1 MDTGVMKYM
10 AFIKT
15 VECGSFTMA
24 AKLLGYSQSG
34 ISRMINDLESEWGV
48 TLLIR
53 SRSGIQ
59 LTADGTSL
67 LPFARNV
74 CEDYRKLRMQIDD
87 LTGLHKGLIRIGT
100 FSSVATHWLPKIIK
114 SFCRDYPNIEY
125 ELLLGDYSEIE
136 QWILQGRVD
145 CGFLARTGT
154 GGELDMSVLES
165 DELMAVLPED
175 HRYANTDKFPVEE
188 LCKEPFILLEKGKN
202 SEVVDFLSR
211 YGLNPDIRFTTWDD
225 YAIMSMVE
233 NGLGIAVLPKLI
245 LRRCPYRVAIKSFDK
260 PAFRDIC
267 FAVKDKETSSQAVKR
282 FSEYIC
288 YRNDG

>member
-15 VECGSFTMA
+15 VECGSFTRA

-175 HRYANTDKFPVEE
+175 HRYSGMDKFPVEE
-188 LCKEPFILLEKGKN
+188 LCKEPFILLDKGKN
-202 SEVVDFLSR
+202 SEVGDFLSH
-211 YGLNPDIRFTTWDD
+211 YGLSPDIRFTTWDD

-245 LRRCPYRVAIKSFDK
+245 LRRCPYKVAIKSFDK

-282 FSEYIC
+282 FSEYLC
-288 YRNDG
+288 CRNDG

>member
-100 FSSVATHWLPKIIK
+100 FSSVATHWLPRIIK
-114 SFCRDYPNIEY
+114 RFCRDYPNIEY

-175 HRYANTDKFPVEE
+175 HRYADTDKFPVEE

-202 SEVVDFLSR
+202 SEVGDFLSH

-225 YAIMSMVE
+225 YAIM
-233 NGLGIAVLPKLI
+233 
-245 LRRCPYRVAIKSFDK
+245 
-260 PAFRDIC
+260 
-267 FAVKDKETSSQAVKR
+267 
-282 FSEYIC
+282 
-288 YRNDG
+288 

>member
-24 AKLLGYSQSG
+24 AKLLGYSRSG

-87 LTGLHKGLIRIGT
+87 LTGLHNGLIRIGT

-175 HRYANTDKFPVEE
+175 HRYADTDKFPVEE

-202 SEVVDFLSR
+202 SEVGDFLSR
-211 YGLNPDIRFTTWDD
+211 YGLSPDIRFTTWDD

-288 YRNDG
+288 YRNDE

>member
-175 HRYANTDKFPVEE
+175 HRYADTDKFPVEE

-202 SEVVDFLSR
+202 SEVGDFLSR

>member
-67 LPFARNV
+67 LPFASNV

-175 HRYANTDKFPVEE
+175 HRYADTDKFPVEE
-188 LCKEPFILLEKGKN
+188 LCKEPFILLDKGKN
-202 SEVVDFLSR
+202 SEVGDFLSH